1 MLQVAECNVL
11 ESEHP
16 KIDRAQLS
24 ECLAGCR
31 RRRHHAQYVCTY
43 RLPLL
48 GCCSVGPAVAAFQ
61 PGDLQA
67 VVDASLVQLF
77 GVIGERCRTFLRL
90 GAVLRQASSQW
101 TNGAPLADGHNS

>member
-31 RRRHHAQYVCTY
+31 RPRHHAQYVCTY

-48 GCCSVGPAVAAFQ
+48 GCCSVGPAAAAFQ

-77 GVIGERCRTFLRL
+77 GVIGGALPYVFEAGGSAATGVVTVDKRC
-90 GAVLRQASSQW
+90 AAC
-101 TNGAPLADGHNS
+101 